1 MTLELLRT
9 RSALGLLL
17 APLFTALA
25 APGCGGDEDGC
36 TVGEVGA
43 CGGALVCEAGPDGE
57 GVCALPLLVEGR
69 VFDLATDAP
78 IEGARVLALDANGV
92 ALSTAAIT
100 LVDGTYS
107 LPVPTERDADGL
119 PVGDPVVLRVSASG
133 YVSFA
138 LAPRVALPIDRT
150 APVESDT
157 DLVVASAA
165 TDVGLIARSGVG
177 TGTIAGTIDSTA
189 ASGALVIATGA
200 GGAVTGLAD
209 RDGTFV
215 LFDVPAGAVSVEA
228 YRAGIRILPADAT
241 VAPLATTTVVLGV
254 ALDGLSTVEGTVQIV
269 NAPGGSSTSV
279 ILVVESTFD
288 ETFARGEAPA
298 GLRAAPVSGGF
309 SIAGVAPGRYV
320 ALAAFENDGLVRDP
334 DTSIGGTEIVHFEV
348 PATSGTVALGDGFKV
363 TEALEVVSPGAD
375 GLTIL
380 PATDPTFVWA
390 DDSSEDGYEVRV
402 YDALGALVHEDT
414 MVPRVTGSATVS
426 YTWTGASLTSGMIYQ
441 YRALSFS
448 EDRDGNHIYLS
459 ATEDLRGIFQIE

>member
-1 MTLELLRT
+1 MSNRRTLASLSSSLY
-9 RSALGLLL
+9 LLL
-17 APLFTALA
+17 SMGAS
-25 APGCGGDEDGC
+25 GCGGDDGPC
-36 TVGEVGA
+36 EIGELGA
-43 CGGALVCEAGPDGE
+43 CEGALVCEVGIDGE
-57 GVCALPLLVEGR
+57 GVCAAPLAVTGR

-78 IEGARVLALDANGV
+78 IAGARVLALDANGV

-100 LVDGTYS
+100 IADGSYTLS
-107 LPVPTERDADGL
+107 VPTERDAEGL
-119 PVGDPVVLRVSASG
+119 PVGDPVVLRVSAAG
-133 YVSFA
+133 YQTFA

-150 APVESDT
+150 APTEVAGVLT
-157 DLVVASAA
+157 VASAA
-165 TDVGLIARSGVG
+165 TDVGLTARAAIAG
-177 TGTIAGTIDSTA
+177 GTIEGTIESLDA
-189 ASGALVIATGA
+189 GGALVVATLA
-200 GGAVTGLAD
+200 GSRVATALAD
-209 RDGTFV
+209 RDGAFV
-215 LFDVPAGAVSVEA
+215 LFDVPAGVVQLEG

-241 VAPLATTTVVLGV
+241 VAPSATTTVVLGV

-288 ETFARGEAPA
+288 ETFVRGEAPA

-309 SIAGVAPGRYV
+309 SITGVAPGRYV
-320 ALAAFENDGLVRDP
+320 ALAAFENDDLVRDP

-348 PATSGTVALGDGFKV
+348 PEASGTVSLGDGFKV
-363 TEALEVVSPGAD
+363 TAALAVVSPGAD

-380 PATDPTFVWA
+380 PLADPTFVWA

-414 MVPRVTGSATVS
+414 MVPRVTGSSSVS
-426 YTWTGASLTSGMIYQ
+426 YTWSGATLTSGMIYQ

-448 EDRDGNHIYLS
+448 EDRDGAHIYLS